1 MKLFETAGERLRNE
15 MELVQAL
22 KDTESRNN
30 QQIDFLKT
38 SHQKEKAELEAELKA
53 EKAKVKELEEKSKK
67 FEQIYLQMG
76 KLFAPNPQLPPTN

>member
-1 MKLFETAGERLRNE
+1 

-38 SHQKEKAELEAELKA
+38 SHQKEKAELEA
-53 EKAKVKELEEKSKK
+53 KVKELEEKSKK

-76 KLFAPNPQLPPTN
+76 KLFAPNLQLPPTNWTAKRIYKKFKKNQNF